1 MNKLRKFRCNLLD
14 IRDNNEVY
22 CKSSKSICMFM
33 WDNNPAYTLQ
43 YIIKPDNP
51 SAVYLSSVNKLKN
64 DNAKIYAYDS
74 SNLSITL
81 EMDEKRKKQLQV
93 LFHKFSIQF
102 HRRKNKNE
110 FIFNHVLFMHNISV
124 QIMNPSPFDYEI
136 QHVQE
141 SFRDILMENTPLMKI
156 FDSIQTWLCIP
167 FIKLSYHNCYYLKQ
181 FEFLESYLA
190 TNKEWD
196 GLTVLKE
203 IEEMK
208 KPIKTNKNLF
218 NSNVGIQLE
227 IYQLTVEK
235 SRKGLDLLRKD
246 KYKIILQKI
255 IDLKEDENSLVKG
268 TLKINQKSFFTKS
281 FDSILQFLEI
291 NHDDILYQKETFF
304 SGNVII
310 PIHSLDIKYRKY
322 SRKISTYENVC
333 EKCQVQL
340 NGQDQTFYFN
350 DLSDRSLKIFCQ
362 KCHHKHVL
370 FENIKKFFHMT
381 HFDAIVQFFFYF
393 PNLGHIE
400 NENSFSLCF
409 RYNSWYRNTINVTRM
424 RITITNDI
432 KIQVKKSS
440 GIENVME
447 ALQMFIDFVCKL
459 QNRHHYF
466 FLNYEERPVSFYI
479 ADENRNAIANT
490 PDLNTIQNIFAY
502 PMIEFDMDIFS
513 NIHKINTIRIE
524 SFIPEIKNND
534 IQEEN
539 MQVSCK
545 DILKNFSYTRYCDR
559 RRMPSFSFEEPDQA
573 TNLISIW
580 PPIEKFNHNND
591 YTIHVKSPKFK
602 IPIKIIWNRMTD
614 SYARFIMFI
623 KKKKKTKYDEVLD
636 ERIVEFSKIYFFI
649 EKSTGH
655 YLSVTKLSPA
665 FLPSITMK
673 EKIGDNISTYM
684 SKHKKLQG
692 ELNLFMNSIYI
703 ENNVEFFLEQK
714 YTLPNLLHEFRVAE
728 NFELDVTA
736 QLSLRE
742 QIQNKEKGRELFSDI
757 ENVYH
762 YCCHVLQCNLLIL
775 TQTQKHEL
783 AVWKE
788 ISKHSSYF
796 YFFDRYMILVETLDD
811 KSSNGIISNQYQ
823 PIVMKKNNHPNIDSF
838 YSLQNCNTSFYE
850 DLKTIYEVVILKHD
864 ILFPFLEM
872 STLTKNISHQVVDN
886 NGKTKFIIVQN
897 HLLYVSENIPILTK
911 PIENKIDLSII
922 TTINKE
928 TKEEL
933 QSHLQEYL
941 CNLLKLDT
949 ILKLELYIIDSTS
962 NLMIASFKI
971 PLYNEVHL
979 QFGLLFYQ
987 NSIILSEYHS
997 SSSEILFYLKSQ
1009 DLLDKKYQLH
1019 LYKCSFIENDEMK
1032 YKLLSMF
1039 HKYYSKRKFS
1049 IHPNKITETFIK
1061 KYIIFKEN
1069 YQLGDF
1075 KIPKKI
1081 IVPSNYG
1088 VNLANYLQWFASIEN
1103 KKLFLRGLKLRISF
1117 SFDFKKRKHTLI
1129 K

>member
-1 MNKLRKFRCNLLD
+1 MNKLRKFRCNILD

-43 YIIKPDNP
+43 YIINSDNP

-74 SNLSITL
+74 SILSVNL
-81 EMDEKRKKQLQV
+81 EEDEKRKKKLQV

-102 HRRKNKNE
+102 YRRKNKNE
-110 FIFNHVLFMHNISV
+110 FIFNHILFMHNISV
-124 QIMNPSPFDYEI
+124 QIMNPSPFEYEI

-141 SFRDILMENTPLMKI
+141 SVRHILMENISLIRI
-156 FDSIQTWLCIP
+156 FDSIQTWLSIP
-167 FIKLSYHNCYYLKQ
+167 LIKLSYHNSHYLKQ
-181 FEFLESYLA
+181 FEFLESYLE

-196 GLTVLKE
+196 GLSVLKKVA
-203 IEEMK
+203 EMK
-208 KPIKTNKNLF
+208 KQSNLNKSF
-218 NSNVGIQLE
+218 TNSNSGIQLE
-227 IYQLTVEK
+227 IYQMTVEK
-235 SRKGLDLLRKD
+235 SRKGLDLLKKD
-246 KYKIILQKI
+246 KYKIILEKI
-255 IDLKEDENSLVKG
+255 IDLKEDENSFVRG
-268 TLKINQKSFFTKS
+268 TLEINQKCFFTKS

-291 NHDDILYQKETFF
+291 NYDDILYQKETFF
-304 SGNVII
+304 CGNLVI
-310 PIHSLDIKYRKY
+310 PINSLDIKYTKY
-322 SRKISTYENVC
+322 APKGNKDKNVC

-340 NGQDQTFYFN
+340 HGQDQKFYFH
-350 DLSDRSLKIFCQ
+350 DISDKAFTIFCQ

-370 FENIKKFFHMT
+370 LENIKKFFHMT

-409 RYNSWYRNTINVTRM
+409 RYNSWYRNTVNVTRM
-424 RITITNDI
+424 RIIITNDI

-440 GIENVME
+440 GIDNVLE
-447 ALQMFIDFVCKL
+447 ALQIFIDFVCKL

-466 FLNYEERPVSFYI
+466 FLNYEERPVSFYH
-479 ADENRNAIANT
+479 ADENRNMISNT

-502 PMIEFDMDIFS
+502 PMIEFDMDIFT

-524 SFIPEIKNND
+524 SFIPEIKSND

-539 MQVSCK
+539 IQASCK

-559 RRMPSFSFEEPDQA
+559 RRMPSFSFDEPDPE
-573 TNLISIW
+573 THFISIW
-580 PPIEKFNHNND
+580 PPIEKFNHIND

-602 IPIKIIWNRMTD
+602 LPIKIIWNRMTD

-636 ERIVEFSKIYFFI
+636 EKIVEFSKIYFFI
-649 EKSTGH
+649 EKTTGH

-673 EKIGDNISTYM
+673 EKTGNNISTYM

-692 ELNLFMNSIYI
+692 ELNLFMTSIYI

-714 YTLPNLLHEFRVAE
+714 YTLPNLLHEFGVVKD
-728 NFELDVTA
+728 FELDATA

-742 QIQNKEKGRELFSDI
+742 QIENKEKETELFSNI
-757 ENVYH
+757 QNVYH

-775 TQTQKHEL
+775 SQTQKNEL

-788 ISKHSSYF
+788 ISKDSSYF

-811 KSSNGIISNQYQ
+811 KSSNGVISNQYQ
-823 PIVMKKNNHPNIDSF
+823 PIVMKKNNNPTIDSF
-838 YSLQNCNTSFYE
+838 FSLRNSNELFYE
-850 DLKTIYEVVILKHD
+850 DLKTIYEVIILKQN
-864 ILFPFLEM
+864 ILFPFHYM
-872 STLTKNISHQVVDN
+872 SNLTKHISHQVVDN
-886 NGKTKFIIVQN
+886 NGKTKFIIVEN
-897 HLLYVSENIPILTK
+897 HLVYVFENIPILTT
-911 PIENKIDLSII
+911 PIEKKINLSII
-922 TTINKE
+922 PTIKKE

-933 QSHLQEYL
+933 LSHLQQYL
-941 CNLLKLDT
+941 CNLWKLDT
-949 ILKLELYIIDSTS
+949 ILKLEMYIIDSLS
-962 NLMIASFKI
+962 NLMIASFEI
-971 PLYNEVHL
+971 PLYKEVHL
-979 QFGLLFYQ
+979 RFGLLFYQ
-987 NSIILSEYHS
+987 TSIILSEYHPF
-997 SSSEILFYLKSQ
+997 SSEILFYVKSQ
-1009 DLLDKKYQLH
+1009 DLLDKKYQLY
-1019 LYKCSFIENDEMK
+1019 LYKCSFIENDDIK

-1049 IHPNKITETFIK
+1049 THPNKITKTFIN
-1061 KYIIFKEN
+1061 KYIMLKEN

-1075 KIPKKI
+1075 QISKKVVIP
-1081 IVPSNYG
+1081 STYG
-1088 VNLANYLQWFASIEN
+1088 PHLDNYLRWFASIDN